1 MQKKK
6 KKGGFFFKQ
15 VMIKCQP
22 ETTEKYDK
30 K

>member
-6 KKGGFFFKQ
+6 KEVFFFKQ